1 MIKKSI
7 FVFDAEPG
15 MVLASDV
22 LAQDG
27 SLVIP
32 RGTALDMN
40 SITKLSDYHILE
52 IDILDRPVAKPA
64 EPVSEGSEEQ
74 LTYYAKVRET
84 PRFKEFVQDYDL
96 GVTELKGGLNDI
108 AEKHMPVD
116 EDKLIEHTQSIIG
129 KFTNKLQLFDML
141 HSLRESDDLTYAH
154 SVNVAL
160 VSSII
165 GQWLHYSDDDI
176 RVLTLCGLLH
186 DVGKVKIPNE
196 ILTKPGK
203 LTDEEFATMK
213 THVTEGYEILKGQ
226 NIDNRIKEACLF
238 HHEKCDG
245 SGYPHGLKSDKIPVF
260 AKIVSVADIYD
271 AMTANRY
278 YRKALCPFTVVE
290 MMERQ
295 CFSSL
300 DPTYALPFLKNVVSS
315 YIHNNVRLSDGRMG
329 EVILINDRSLSKPSV
344 LCNGEFIDLSKSNIT
359 IEAIL

>member
-1 MIKKSI
+1 
-7 FVFDAEPG
+7 
-15 MVLASDV
+15 
-22 LAQDG
+22 
-27 SLVIP
+27 
-32 RGTALDMN
+32 MN

-52 IDILDRPVAKPA
+52 IDILDRPVVKPA
-64 EPVSEGSEEQ
+64 EPVSGGSEEQ

-84 PRFKEFVQDYDL
+84 PRYKEFVKDYDL

-160 VSSII
+160 VASII

-203 LTDEEFATMK
+203 LTDEEFAIMK

-245 SGYPHGLKSDKIPVF
+245 SGYPHGIKSDKIPVF